1 MTEAC
6 TTGTW
11 RPKAGHEQE
20 FVAALTVFA
29 DWAAGMP
36 GAGTLRFPRDDA
48 DPGRF
53 VSFGVW
59 QSNEA
64 MRVWKISPDF
74 RKRMS
79 LVQHHVDALSLD
91 PGLEPGELT
100 VVATPASAA
109 APLTQGEGP
118 R

>member
-20 FVAALTVFA
+20 FVAAWTVFA

-36 GAGTLRFPRDDA
+36 DAGTLRLTRDDA

-64 MRVWKISPDF
+64 MRAWKNSPDF
-74 RKRMS
+74 RERMS
-79 LVQHHVDALSLD
+79 RVQHHVDAF
-91 PGLEPGELT
+91 EPRELT
-100 VVATPASAA
+100 VVATAASAA